1 MAYINSNEVEIFA
14 NVTFADKQITKQML
28 AEDVQKQIYEPDIVT
43 SCGADFAEVGFWADD
58 NPNNEDRLYRFVS
71 IAGNTGKE
79 IKIADANSQIVG
91 TSNIKDNVGF
101 LSGYTEGDENDSTK
115 VIVSIIGVVPV
126 KTNDNTIV
134 AGDRVMSD
142 DNGFAVKSMNNLGYR
157 VLNVN
162 NGLLTIVV
170 SPNTDMIQRINTDM
184 LENVEKFSKKI
195 ADKQDKLTAGEN
207 ITIEN
212 NVISANV
219 VTDYD
224 DLTNQPIKNLA
235 LSMTEHT
242 MLTDIADGCYI
253 VTEQGYIKTTNG
265 YLRAL
270 AVGTELIVVTYNGIK
285 AATYQSG
292 RALAFFN
299 NDMTA
304 DDKQLTVLNTSHMDS
319 QITEGATDDT
329 IPTSKAVKNYADNL
343 VANKIDKSAVGNGL
357 KFADGM
363 LQLDIPVASASTT
376 YGGDA
381 Q

>member
-71 IAGNTGKE
+71 IAGETGKE

-101 LSGYTEGDENDSTK
+101 LSGYTEGDENDSAK

-134 AGDRVMSD
+134 VGDRVMSD
-142 DNGFAVKSMNNLGYR
+142 DNGFAVKSQNKFGYR

-184 LENVEKFSKKI
+184 LENVD
-195 ADKQDKLTAGEN
+195 DKQDKLTAGEN

-224 DLTNQPIKNLA
+224 NLTNQPIKNLA
-235 LSMTEHT
+235 LSMTEPI
-242 MLTDIADGCYI
+242 MLKDIENGCYI
-253 VTEQGYIKTTNG
+253 ISENGYIKTTNG
-265 YLRAL
+265 FLRAL

-292 RALAFFN
+292 RTFACFN
-299 NDMTA
+299 DNMTA
-304 DDKQLTVLNTSHMDS
+304 DDKQITVLNTSHMDS
-319 QITEGATDDT
+319 QITESSTDDT
-329 IPTSKAVKNYADNL
+329 VPTSKAVKDYADNL

-376 YGGDA
+376 YGGDT

>member
-1 MAYINSNEVEIFA
+1 MAYINSDEVEIFA

-71 IAGNTGKE
+71 IAGETGKE

-142 DNGFAVKSMNNLGYR
+142 DNGFAVKSQNKFGYR

-184 LENVEKFSKKI
+184 LENVD
-195 ADKQDKLTAGEN
+195 DKQDKLTAGEN

-224 DLTNQPIKNLA
+224 NLTNQPIKNLA
-235 LSMTEHT
+235 LSMTEPT

-253 VTEQGYIKTTNG
+253 ITEQGYIKTTNG

-292 RALAFFN
+292 RTFAFFN
-299 NDMTA
+299 DNMTA

-319 QITEGATDDT
+319 QITESATDDT
-329 IPTSKAVKNYADNL
+329 VPTSKAVKDYADNL

-357 KFADGM
+357 KFADGI

-376 YGGDA
+376 YGGVT

>member
-71 IAGNTGKE
+71 IAGETGKE

-142 DNGFAVKSMNNLGYR
+142 DNGFAVKSQNKFGYR

-184 LENVEKFSKKI
+184 LENVD
-195 ADKQDKLTAGEN
+195 DKQDKLTAGEN

-224 DLTNQPIKNLA
+224 NLTNQPIKNLA
-235 LSMTEHT
+235 LSMTEPT

-253 VTEQGYIKTTNG
+253 ITEQGYIKTTNG

-292 RALAFFN
+292 RTFAFFN
-299 NDMTA
+299 DNMTA

-319 QITEGATDDT
+319 QITESATDDT
-329 IPTSKAVKNYADNL
+329 VPTSKAVKDYADNL

-357 KFADGM
+357 KFADGI

-376 YGGDA
+376 YGGVT